1 MIEFVVLYLCA
12 DYDRYSQDTF
22 ILFKEL
28 EIEIVNNINVITIS
42 ISNSIF
48 SYRVLTE

>member
-1 MIEFVVLYLCA
+1 MLYLCA
-12 DYDRYSQDTF
+12 DYDRYSQDTL

-28 EIEIVNNINVITIS
+28 DRNCKYNVNVITIS